1 MTQLDRYIAA
11 HALRY
16 FIFAAF
22 GLTALFSL
30 LEFVEQL
37 RSVGQGHYHLVD
49 ALAYVAL
56 LSPSKLLQA
65 APVSMLLG
73 SLLGLGGLAS
83 GSELTA
89 MRALGISERRIAGA
103 LFKLAVPI
111 LAVLFLM
118 AEFVIPP
125 AQQFAQAERTAKLSS
140 SAPVHGGDG
149 FWAQADRQY
158 LNVEHFGFGNVPRDI
173 NIYAFTADGALA
185 SYIHADRA
193 MIRPDGTWLL
203 SDVVRKRLHAAQFQ
217 TEYLASLAWHSFLPQ
232 QQAQLLVL
240 PPESMPPVELYRYV
254 RDLEQRDQP
263 ATRYQQAFWAKVSIP
278 LSMFA
283 MILIA
288 MPFVFATSR
297 AQNSGQQLAIGAII
311 GIVFT
316 LIQQISAHLDLL
328 LNLNPAIVVMAP
340 PLLLMAAAVYLFRRA
355 HR

>member
-65 APVSMLLG
+65 APVSMLLA

-193 MIRPDGTWLL
+193 IIRPDGTWLL
-203 SDVVRKRLHAAQFQ
+203 SEVVRKRLHAAQFQ

-240 PPESMPPVELYRYV
+240 PPDAAARFGIGPPAGTASRALASKLSSICSRCPSPILAVAGSTAGALSSTDFSSAAGRQAAERSLLTASTGTGPGAVVWRGQKEAGRRVEL
-254 RDLEQRDQP
+254 
-263 ATRYQQAFWAKVSIP
+263 
-278 LSMFA
+278 
-283 MILIA
+283 
-288 MPFVFATSR
+288 
-297 AQNSGQQLAIGAII
+297 GG
-311 GIVFT
+311 
-316 LIQQISAHLDLL
+316 
-328 LNLNPAIVVMAP
+328 
-340 PLLLMAAAVYLFRRA
+340 RRA
-355 HR
+355 ARRRADPSA